1 MRPAAAGERH
11 RLTVGGPRRTPVIQA
26 QIPGLTDAE
35 QGRDGEFDSLFD
47 EVMAGDR
54 ICAGER

>member
-1 MRPAAAGERH
+1 V
-11 RLTVGGPRRTPVIQA
+11 TVGGPGVMPVMQA
-26 QIPGLTDAE
+26 ETSGLTDDDRSRDAE
-35 QGRDGEFDSLFD
+35 FNATFD